1 MKLLSDK
8 HTRIMEYLLHHPHPE
23 YKHLPS
29 GRHYRDS
36 KCKTNCKLSFI
47 SSVYN
52 ATWQKNK
59 RVNYYVVYRL
69 RHSVLCI
76 IYHDFMFLGYDNYLV
91 FFFFLIFTFFLTPQ
105 GMYNI

>member
-52 ATWQKNK
+52 AT
-59 RVNYYVVYRL
+59 
-69 RHSVLCI
+69 
-76 IYHDFMFLGYDNYLV
+76 
-91 FFFFLIFTFFLTPQ
+91 
-105 GMYNI
+105 